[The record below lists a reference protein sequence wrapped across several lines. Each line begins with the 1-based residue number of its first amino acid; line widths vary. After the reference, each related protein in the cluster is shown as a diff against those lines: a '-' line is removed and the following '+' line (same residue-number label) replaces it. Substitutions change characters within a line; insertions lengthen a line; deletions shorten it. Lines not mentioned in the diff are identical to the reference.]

1 MAMTENMQIGNL
13 IILIVIGLLD
23 LASRKAE
30 IDQTGEQNFN
40 MKDGKFV
47 SLLFSKYNHD
57 IDIRNDY

>member
-1 MAMTENMQIGNL
+1 MQIGNL

-30 IDQTGEQNFN
+30 IDQIGEHNFN

-57 IDIRNDY
+57 MDIS